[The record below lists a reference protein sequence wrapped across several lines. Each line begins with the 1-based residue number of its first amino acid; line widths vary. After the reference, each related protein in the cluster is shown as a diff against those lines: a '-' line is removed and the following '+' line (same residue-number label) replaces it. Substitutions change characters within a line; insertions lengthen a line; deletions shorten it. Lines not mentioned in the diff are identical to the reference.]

1 MTAPVVTVYTATAC
15 PQCTATKQH
24 LVKLGI
30 PFTEAAIDDQ
40 TRAAA
45 AELGITSAPIV
56 CASVDGEERWW
67 GGYRPDSIKALVSAA

>member
-1 MTAPVVTVYTATAC
+1 MVTVYTKPAC
-15 PQCTATKQH
+15 PQCTTTKAH
-24 LVKLGI
+24 LDKLGI

-56 CASVDGEERWW
+56 CANVDGWEMSW
-67 GGYRPDSIKALVSAA
+67 GGFRPERLNELARAS

>member
-1 MTAPVVTVYTATAC
+1 MSAPVVTVYTATAC
-15 PQCTATKQH
+15 RQCTATKQH
-24 LVKLGI
+24 LEKLGI

-56 CASVDGEERWW
+56 CASVDGVESWW
-67 GGYRPDSIKALVSAA
+67 GGYRPDRIKALVSAA